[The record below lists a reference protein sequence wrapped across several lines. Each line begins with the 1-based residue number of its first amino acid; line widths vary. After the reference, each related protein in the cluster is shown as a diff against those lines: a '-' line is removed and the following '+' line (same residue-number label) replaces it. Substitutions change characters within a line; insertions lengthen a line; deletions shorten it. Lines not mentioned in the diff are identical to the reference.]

1 MSCFHFQFLKERQY
15 LSRIADA
22 NVILKMN
29 YTKVFSKKIVG
40 LF

>member
-1 MSCFHFQFLKERQY
+1 MSYFHIQFLKERQH
-15 LSRIADA
+15 LSCIADA

-29 YTKVFSKKIVG
+29 YTKVFIKKIAG